1 LNPQQLIE
9 FKELL
14 LARRQELLDEAGRTL
29 NGMTNGP
36 QVFADPTDRATLE
49 SDRIPTLRM
58 RDRERKLIAKIDSV
72 LERIGDGSYGLCDEC
87 GEPIAVERLRARPET
102 TLCIACKSEQE
113 EEERRQ
119 KNL

>member
-1 LNPQQLIE
+1 LNTQQLIE
-9 FKELL
+9 FKGLL

-49 SDRIPTLRM
+49 SERIPTLRM

-87 GEPIAVERLRARPET
+87 GEPIAVARLRARPET